1 MACPGSFPLERPDDS
16 GYRNA
21 MTITAFDLALYS
33 GALLILFLTP
43 GPVWVALT
51 ARALSGGFHAAWP
64 LALGVVIGDA
74 LWPLLAVLGVAWLVS
89 VFASFMVVLKWVASV
104 VFLLMGA
111 VILKNADRTI
121 ASDSRLTRPGM
132 WAGFLAGVAVILGN
146 PKAIL
151 FYMGVLPGFFD
162 LTQVTVLDIAAIMGI
177 SMLVP
182 LLGNLCFALFID
194 RARRLL
200 TSRAALRRTNITA
213 GCLLI
218 LVGLIIPLT

>member
-1 MACPGSFPLERPDDS
+1 
-16 GYRNA
+16 
-21 MTITAFDLALYS
+21 MTVTVGDLALYA

-64 LALGVVIGDA
+64 LALGVVVGDM
-74 LWPLLAVLGVAWLVS
+74 LWPFLAILGVTWVVS
-89 VFASFMVVLKWVASV
+89 VFAGFMTVLKWVAAF
-104 VFLLMGA
+104 VFLAMGA
-111 VILKNADRTI
+111 LILRNAGKTI
-121 ASDSRLTRPGM
+121 AADSRLTRPGM

-162 LTQVTVLDIAAIMGI
+162 LTRLTWPDIAAIVAA
-177 SMLVP
+177 SMVVP
-182 LLGNLCFALFID
+182 LVGNIFFAFFVD

-200 TSRAALRRTNITA
+200 TSPRALRRTNITA
-213 GCLLI
+213 GSLLV
-218 LVGLIIPLT
+218 LVGLVIPFT

>member
-1 MACPGSFPLERPDDS
+1 
-16 GYRNA
+16 
-21 MTITAFDLALYS
+21 MTISAPDLVLYC

-64 LALGVVIGDA
+64 LALGVVVGDA
-74 LWPLLAVLGVAWLVS
+74 IWPLLAILGVTWLVS
-89 VFASFMVVLKWVASV
+89 SFAGAMTAMKLIAALVFVA
-104 VFLLMGA
+104 MGA
-111 VILKNADRTI
+111 LILRRRDRTI
-121 ASDSRLTRPGM
+121 ATDSRLTRPGM

-162 LTQVTVLDIAAIMGI
+162 LTAVTAPDMAAIVLA
-177 SMLVP
+177 SMAVP
-182 LLGNLCFALFID
+182 LLGNLVFALFID

-200 TSRAALRRTNITA
+200 TSPRALRRTNTVA
-213 GCLLI
+213 GVLLI
-218 LVGLIIPLT
+218 GVGFVIPFT

>member
-1 MACPGSFPLERPDDS
+1 
-16 GYRNA
+16 
-21 MTITAFDLALYS
+21 MTVTPSELALYA

-51 ARALSGGFHAAWP
+51 ARALAGGFQAAWP
-64 LALGVVIGDA
+64 LALGVVVGDA
-74 LWPLLAVLGVAWLVS
+74 LWPFLAILGVTWVVS
-89 VFASFMVVLKWVASV
+89 VFAGFMAVLKWVAAL
-104 VFLLMGA
+104 VFFAMGA
-111 VILKNADRTI
+111 LILKNADKTI
-121 ASDSRLTRPGM
+121 ASDSRLTRPGT

-162 LTQVTVLDIAAIMGI
+162 LTALSVLDIAAIVAA
-177 SMLVP
+177 SMVVP
-182 LLGNLCFALFID
+182 LVGNIFFALFID

-200 TSRAALRRTNITA
+200 TSPKALRRTNITA
-213 GCLLI
+213 GMLLT